1 MWVVVKCLK
10 CGKEYV
16 LDKDE
21 QPSDF
26 KCKCGGDLE
35 FKDFPVKSPKSRK
48 IYKTVSLSALS
59 LILIVFAVFVLF
71 NGFHFF
77 EHQTNVTNNTT
88 TTHIANS
95 TYASNGIS
103 FQYPAEMIQINN
115 LNNTYRWGLTDPVV
129 AFYEPE
135 GNKTEYDDID
145 TYFYIKQRSVTSL
158 DEQLSSYRTDIA
170 EIGQT
175 EVSERNITVNGMKAV
190 ELIKTWH
197 ANGKQ
202 FKALTV
208 HIEAVPGSLYYRIGC
223 VTPADEFESNLPKFE
238 LIVQSFKIL

>member
-1 MWVVVKCLK
+1 MQFVAECLE

-16 LDKDE
+16 LEKGE
-21 QPSDF
+21 KPSDF
-26 KCKCGGDLE
+26 QCKCGGDLE
-35 FKDFPVKSPKSRK
+35 VKYFPVKSPKSRK
-48 IYKTVSLSALS
+48 IYKTVSLYAFS
-59 LILIVFAVFVLF
+59 LILVVFAAFVLF
-71 NGFHFF
+71 NGVQIF
-77 EHQTNVTNNTT
+77 EHQKNVTNNTT
-88 TTHIANS
+88 ITHIANS
-95 TYASNGIS
+95 TYVSNGIT

-115 LNNTYRWGLTDPVV
+115 LNNTNRWGLTDPVV

-135 GNKTEYDDID
+135 GNKTEYDDVD
-145 TYFYIKQRSVTSL
+145 TYFYIKQRSVSSL
-158 DEQLSSYRTDIA
+158 DDQLSSYRGAIA
-170 EIGQT
+170 KMGQI

-238 LIVQSFKIL
+238 LIIQSFKIF